1 MAFSSLKSTSR
12 RGTRYST
19 KPSSSAAKDQS
30 CLQPRRKNPIRRP
43 RSVSAASRSY
53 VNGAA
58 ASPAAKKSS
67 VSQFSNTRDNP
78 LFSCS
83 SSSSS
88 EGEASEPVFEFGG
101 GDSNGGRGRLVSRS
115 SGNVEKT
122 ASNRSQSALILSRV
136 SSGRLLRST
145 SIERFGYSM
154 SKEEKDYRKTSIL
167 RVEDKVA
174 CSPKVMKDSGTTLEG
189 YDAMKQTKNLQTWRS
204 KHSVSDYFNALSVRS
219 WEDGISTSSLS
230 DLEVKTMRKNECRS
244 AGVEMDYL
252 YEIVRSEVHRAVS
265 EIKCNLE
272 NAIRTNNFTVN
283 AFDHA
288 LEMPPQL
295 VNIDAV
301 DCRAEYETMLKES
314 QERAKKLRADLA
326 VEEQHELEIDKI
338 LKGISL
344 KETSSQK
351 SKQRKLSMERL
362 RADLAVEEQHELE
375 IDKILK
381 GISLKETSS
390 QKSKQRKLSMERLE
404 TSKQLTEDA
413 MNYFDECVS
422 ITTFDSSDLSSA
434 EDQKLSSGGIIDP
447 MDTYDGLSTSE
458 HSKSTTP
465 CVSLGCSSHLEQL
478 ENQTSNFATSIGG
491 FFGDGSLPV
500 EDLNPKKPSDG
511 DATVDDFGFHDLR
524 NFLKK
529 FEKSSFRSDEHLEL
543 SSSFNIYGNKEESL
557 LLDTVIFRNRIES
570 GSLLLCHGRTL

>member
-1 MAFSSLKSTSR
+1 MSNQADLRFVVPTLRHEPTIRVVELVWLLHYSNGYKSASPCFPKSVFSFVLPSSSSSFVGSVSTLVCFIVFPRYVDQRDSGFFCFRLIALKMAFSSLKSTSR

-351 SKQRKLSMERL
+351 SKQRKVPYVKHWFFQYHTL
-362 RADLAVEEQHELE
+362 LE
-375 IDKILK
+375 VCYFHF
-381 GISLKETSS
+381 
-390 QKSKQRKLSMERLE
+390 SK
-404 TSKQLTEDA
+404 
-413 MNYFDECVS
+413 
-422 ITTFDSSDLSSA
+422 
-434 EDQKLSSGGIIDP
+434 
-447 MDTYDGLSTSE
+447 
-458 HSKSTTP
+458 
-465 CVSLGCSSHLEQL
+465 CSYHCS
-478 ENQTSNFATSIGG
+478 
-491 FFGDGSLPV
+491 
-500 EDLNPKKPSDG
+500 
-511 DATVDDFGFHDLR
+511 
-524 NFLKK
+524 
-529 FEKSSFRSDEHLEL
+529 
-543 SSSFNIYGNKEESL
+543 
-557 LLDTVIFRNRIES
+557 
-570 GSLLLCHGRTL
+570 

>member
-30 CLQPRRKNPIRRP
+30 CLQPRRKNLIRRP

-88 EGEASEPVFEFGG
+88 EGEASEAVFEFGG

-167 RVEDKVA
+167 SVEDKVA

-189 YDAMKQTKNLQTWRS
+189 YDAMKQAKNLQTWRS
-204 KHSVSDYFNALSVRS
+204 KHSVSDYSNALGVRS

-338 LKGISL
+338 LKGMSL
-344 KETSSQK
+344 KET
-351 SKQRKLSMERL
+351 
-362 RADLAVEEQHELE
+362 
-375 IDKILK
+375 
-381 GISLKETSS
+381 TS

-434 EDQKLSSGGIIDP
+434 EDQKLSSGGIIDT

-458 HSKSTTP
+458 HSKSTIP
-465 CVSLGCSSHLEQL
+465 CVLLGCSSHLEQL